1 MDGASRLIYMFTLRE
16 GAAIKGSHSL
26 HLYVLMCVDGDE

>member
-16 GAAIKGSHSL
+16 GAAIKGSHS
-26 HLYVLMCVDGDE
+26 VAFVSVDVCRWR